1 MKSFFKFLFASFIGA
16 LLALGVFCIVTVIYF
31 AAMIAISASSSS
43 KENTLPDSFVLKID
57 LASPVGERSVD
68 DPLSDLYGNLGSLKL
83 SMGGNALGIKEAVEA
98 INAASEDPAVKLIYL
113 KANDASC
120 SMPNME
126 ALRRALET
134 FRLSGKPVIAYADN
148 YSQASYFIASVADR
162 IYVNN
167 QCFLP
172 MTGLGTSMMFFKDL
186 LDKLGLNVECIRHG
200 KFKAAAE
207 QFIENHISEANKL
220 QNERMLAS
228 IWESWSED
236 ICRSREISR
245 EKLDSLVNALAI
257 SDAVSMIENNL
268 ADSSVTKLEIGQ
280 VVANLFGVEKE
291 KDVKMV
297 NLADY
302 AGQKSANKSKSKDKL
317 AVIYAEGEIVM
328 EGEGMAAQTLCPV
341 IRKVATDSTVK
352 AVVLRVNSPGGDAQ
366 AAEQIRVELQELRKS
381 KPLVCSF
388 GEYAA
393 SGGYWISA
401 QSDEIIT
408 ERTTIT
414 GSIGVF
420 SLLFNYGNALKKTL
434 DINTENFGTHKH
446 STFMAMSEP
455 LDNVERAYMQNMVE
469 DVYTRFISIV
479 ADGRNM
485 SLGAVDSLGQGRV
498 WTGSDAVACSLADK
512 IGGLDLAIEE
522 AAQIA
527 GLMEYKVQEY
537 PKVKSSIETFM
548 ESLSNGGKAAVC
560 ALIPS
565 LQHKYI
571 LPEQFRCIENA
582 YSSLNRFDGS
592 KAYARIPY
600 IYEITY

>member
-1 MKSFFKFLFASFIGA
+1 MKSFFKFLLASFIGA
-16 LLALGVFCIVTVIYF
+16 LLALGVFCIVSVIYF
-31 AAMIAISASSSS
+31 VAMIAISASSSKS
-43 KENTLPDSFVLKID
+43 ENVLPESFVLKVD
-57 LASPVGERSVD
+57 LASPVAERSVE
-68 DPLSDLYGNLGSLKL
+68 DPFSGLQSNLGVFQL
-83 SMGGNALGIKEAVEA
+83 SMGGNSLGIKEAVDA

-113 KANDASC
+113 KANDAMC

-126 ALRRALET
+126 ALRRALEN

-148 YSQASYFIASVADR
+148 YSQSSYFIASVADR

-167 QCFLP
+167 QCFFP
-172 MTGLGTSMMFFKDL
+172 MTGLGTSMLFFKDL

-220 QNERMLAS
+220 QNERMLTS

-236 ICRSREISR
+236 ICRSRELGK
-245 EKLDSLVNALAI
+245 EQLDSLVNALAI
-257 SDAVSMIENNL
+257 SDAASMVENHL
-268 ADSSVTKLEIGQ
+268 ADSSVTKIEIGQ
-280 VVANLFGVEKE
+280 IVADLFGVEKE

-297 NLADY
+297 SLASY
-302 AGQKSANKSKSKDKL
+302 VSQKSESKSKAKDKL
-317 AVIYAEGEIVM
+317 AIIYAEGEIVM
-328 EGEGMAAQTLCPV
+328 EGDGMAAQDLCPV
-341 IRKVATDSTVK
+341 IRKVAADSSIK

-366 AAEQIRVELQELRKS
+366 AAEQIRVELQELRKN
-381 KPLVCSF
+381 KPVVSSF

-401 QSDEIIT
+401 QSDKIIT

-434 DINTENFGTHKH
+434 DINTENIGTHQH
-446 STFMAMSEP
+446 STFMSMSEP
-455 LDNVERAYMQNMVE
+455 LDKTERAYMQKMVE
-469 DVYTRFISIV
+469 DVYSQFISIV

-485 SLGAVDSLGQGRV
+485 SLGMVDSLGQGRV
-498 WTGSDAVACSLADK
+498 WTGTDAVVCSLADR
-512 IGGLDLAIEE
+512 IGGLDDAINE

-527 GLMEYKVQEY
+527 GLAEYKVVEY
-537 PKVKSSIETFM
+537 PKVKSSFETLM
-548 ESLSNGGKAAVC
+548 ESLSNGGKSA
-560 ALIPS
+560 S
-565 LQHKYI
+565 L
-571 LPEQFRCIENA
+571 LPEQFKGIERA
-582 YSSLNRFDGS
+582 YSSLNKFEGS